1 MCLLC
6 GKTGLR
12 SLYFALIQEARIP
25 ILYTG
30 TAVGLIS
37 ILGFTPDIFMGPWMG
52 YLLDNNPGAEGHH
65 KVFAVLALFAL
76 LGLAASLIFI
86 SRTKSGNGLL
96 YEID

>member
-1 MCLLC
+1 MIWDCQSTLATSGQGHRFFQLINLALVMI
-6 GKTGLR
+6 GVYGLR

-65 KVFAVLALFAL
+65 KEDD
-76 LGLAASLIFI
+76 
-86 SRTKSGNGLL
+86 R
-96 YEID
+96 